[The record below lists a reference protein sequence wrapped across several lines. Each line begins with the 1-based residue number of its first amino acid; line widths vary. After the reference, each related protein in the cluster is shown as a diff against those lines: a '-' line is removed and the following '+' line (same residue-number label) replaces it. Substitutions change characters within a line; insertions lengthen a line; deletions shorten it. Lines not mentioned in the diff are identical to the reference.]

1 MIIKEN
7 TVLFEACD
15 MSFVKKFGIS
25 QATEMVLDYKS
36 VNPLP
41 FLYDTYQAAAFFHT
55 GRWILFQYAKKPEQ
69 GYRLIT
75 LQKRNGNIRNIYAP
89 DKHLK
94 SFQNQILREILI
106 YFPVSPYAT
115 AYSKNCTL
123 SKNAAPHVGKK
134 YLLKL
139 DITDFFGSIRFDQ
152 IYSAA
157 FNTRY
162 FPKQIGVL
170 LTSLCCREEAL
181 PQGAPTSP
189 TLSNLVMR
197 NFDSS
202 LGRWCQRRGIAYTR
216 YCDDMTFSSN
226 KPLFPVYEKVK
237 SMLYDMGLTLN
248 EKKTHFITNAS
259 RQSVTGLTVNE
270 KVSVASNY
278 KRKLRQEIY
287 YALKFGIENSLL
299 YKKRTEFMCGGAP
312 DTERYAQ
319 HLIGKINYV
328 LQIEPE
334 NHWFQ
339 EALAQLQAN
348 NKNF

>member
-1 MIIKEN
+1 MIVKEN

-36 VNPLP
+36 VTPLP

-55 GRWILFQYAKKPEQ
+55 RRRILFQYAKEPEQ
-69 GYRLIT
+69 GYRRIT
-75 LQKRNGNIRNIYAP
+75 LQKRNGNIRKIYAP

-106 YFPVSPYAT
+106 HFPVSPYAT

-123 SKNAAPHVGKK
+123 FKNAAPHVGKK

-162 FPKQIGVL
+162 FPKQIGVM

-189 TLSNLVMR
+189 ALSNLVMR

-248 EKKTHFITNAS
+248 EKKTRFITNAN

-270 KVSVASNY
+270 KVSVASDY

-287 YALKFGIENSLL
+287 YALKFGMENSLL
-299 YKKRTEFMCGGAP
+299 YEKRTEFMCAGVP

-334 NHWFQ
+334 NRWFRQ
-339 EALAQLQAN
+339 ALAQLQAN